1 MKILDNM
8 KIDLGAVGILWVV
21 YLFDAVLPIDLIAYG
36 LRPRSMDGLWGIA
49 FSPFLH
55 LDLRHLAANT
65 GALFILLTVSLV
77 FNRKLTIVALLI
89 IVFAGGGLVWSFGNS
104 NTVHIGASGIIFGLI
119 GFLMFIGVFRRE
131 WVALLFSVV
140 ILFSYGGALLSLL
153 AYKQGISWSGHF
165 FGFLSG
171 VMAAWWTKSKNK
183 EA

>member
-1 MKILDNM
+1 MKIVDNM
-8 KIDLGAVGILWVV
+8 KIALGVVGILWAV
-21 YLFDAVLPIDLIAYG
+21 YLLDAVLPIDLRAYG
-36 LRPRSMDGLWGIA
+36 LRPRSMTGLWGIA

-55 LDLRHLAANT
+55 LDLRHLATNT
-65 GALFILLTVSLV
+65 GALFILLTVALS
-77 FNRKLTIVALLI
+77 FNRKLTVIALVI
-89 IVFAGGGLVWSFGNS
+89 IAVAGGGLVWAFGKS

-153 AYKQGISWSGHF
+153 VSKEGISWSGHF